1 MSLPLLAYQP
11 KSQNHRVNGYEVPG
25 DDQPRIY
32 RLESVASNQ
41 DMDLL
46 IRAAYRQIFHEQQ
59 MLKSNRQTLLE
70 SQLRAG
76 LITVKGFIRGL
87 ATCDS
92 FRAWNYHPN
101 NNYRFVE
108 LCVQR
113 ILGRNVYDRKETLA
127 WSIVLA
133 SQGLQGLIDGLL
145 ATPEYEDSFGENTV
159 PYQRRRILPQ
169 RSLGE
174 LPFERTP
181 RYGQDHLTSLQALGY
196 DFCADRPL
204 GQQDWLVPP
213 APVRRAAGV
222 ITLALALV
230 LGLTTAAVVFSWFGW
245 ITL

>member
-1 MSLPLLAYQP
+1 MSLPLLAYIP
-11 KSQNHRVNGYEVPG
+11 NSQNHRVRGYEVPG

-32 RLESVASNQ
+32 SLETTASNN
-41 DMDLL
+41 DIDNV

-87 ATCDS
+87 ATCSS
-92 FRAWNYHPN
+92 FRTWNYHPN

-127 WSIVLA
+127 WSI
-133 SQGLQGLIDGLL
+133 LL
-145 ATPEYEDSFGENTV
+145 ATNGLEGFIDALLGSDEYGENFGENTV
-159 PYQRRRILPQ
+159 PYHRRRTLPQ
-169 RSLGE
+169 RPLGE

-181 RYGQDHLTSLQALGY
+181 RYTQDHLTTLQTLGY
-196 DFCADRPL
+196 DFLPDRHL
-204 GQQDWLVPP
+204 ADWLTTP
-213 APVRRAAGV
+213 APVRKVAGA
-222 ITLALALV
+222 ITLALALT
-230 LGLTTAAVVFSWFGW
+230 LGLTAVAVILSWFGW
-245 ITL
+245 ITI